1 MDPLARVPM
10 VLVAYQIP
18 PGNTPENYALRVL
31 ADILG
36 TGRSSRLYEEL
47 VKNKQLATDVQVQP
61 DARRGPS
68 LIYFFVTLRP
78 GVKPEDAEK
87 ALYEAIGS
95 VAKNGVTAEEIKKAR
110 AAALAALE
118 DSYAESAGEYKVGE
132 AKEAEAIKTGLK
144 EKELAFQQ
152 GLISHIEGDR
162 QRAKDDLLE
171 FTRLHKDAR
180 GWLAGREV
188 VFADELAKLA
198 TESEKWPAP
207 KRESGWPTFAGWR
220 SCARRSFAA

>member
-95 VAKNGVTAEEIKKAR
+95 VAKNGVTAEEIKKAQMQNR
-110 AAALAALE
+110 RRTVTARESALQVANRLGNNAVYFNDPDLINTALDKFNAVTAGDVQKAAAKFLIPRTRTVVVALPQAPS
-118 DSYAESAGEYKVGE
+118 DQPAS
-132 AKEAEAIKTGLK
+132 
-144 EKELAFQQ
+144 QQ
-152 GLISHIEGDR
+152 GG
-162 QRAKDDLLE
+162 QQ
-171 FTRLHKDAR
+171 
-180 GWLAGREV
+180 
-188 VFADELAKLA
+188 
-198 TESEKWPAP
+198 
-207 KRESGWPTFAGWR
+207 
-220 SCARRSFAA
+220 